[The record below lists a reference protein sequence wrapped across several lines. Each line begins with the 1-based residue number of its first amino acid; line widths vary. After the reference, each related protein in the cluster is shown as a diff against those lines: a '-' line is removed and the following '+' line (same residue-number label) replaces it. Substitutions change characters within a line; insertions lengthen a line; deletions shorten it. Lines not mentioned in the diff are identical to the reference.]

1 MTTALVEPQTIA
13 AKTTAFDVED
23 VEYLRHGDKPLLARI
38 FRPRGAGAFP
48 ALVECHGGAWC
59 MSDRTT
65 ERLRH
70 EFMASHGIV
79 SIALDFRS
87 GSEDPYPASVQ
98 DINYAVRWT
107 KANAK
112 ELKTRPDLVGL
123 SGQSSGGHLAM
134 LVAMRPHDP
143 RYTAIPLPGSHD
155 ATVRC
160 VIMSWP
166 VINPLSRYRHAK
178 RAQASA
184 NPPEWPK
191 SIIGRHD
198 SYWRTEANMA
208 EGSPTVAL
216 ERGEKVL
223 TPPAIWFQAHG
234 DIMHDYKDVESTFD
248 GNEPQRFC
256 AAYRKA
262 GGSIA
267 LEYIDMERKPGSSP
281 DLSNCGPMFA
291 HMVEFVGQH
300 VKG

>member
-1 MTTALVEPQTIA
+1 MATAVLE
-13 AKTTAFDVED
+13 AKTTEYDVDD
-23 VEYLRHGDKPLLARI
+23 VEYLRHGDKPLLATI
-38 FRPRGAGAFP
+38 YKPRGAGPFP
-48 ALVECHGGAWC
+48 AMVECHGGAWC

-65 ERLRH
+65 EQLRH
-70 EFMASHGIV
+70 RYMASHGIV

-87 GSEDPYPASVQ
+87 GNEAPYPASVQ
-98 DINYAVRWT
+98 DINYAVRWA
-107 KANAK
+107 KLNAR
-112 ELKTRPDLVGL
+112 ELKTQANLIGI

-134 LVAMRPHDP
+134 LVAMRPNDP
-143 RYTAIPLPGSHD
+143 RYTAIALPAGSPAHD

-160 VIMSWP
+160 VVMSWP

-178 RAQASA
+178 RALAGA

-191 SIIGRHD
+191 SIIPRHD
-198 SYWRTEANMA
+198 SYWRTEDAMA
-208 EGSPTVAL
+208 EGSPTMAL

-223 TPPAIWFQAHG
+223 TPPAIWFQGRG
-234 DIMHDYKDVESTFD
+234 DTVHDYRDTESSFD

-256 AAYRKA
+256 AAYAKA

-267 LEYIDMERKPGSSP
+267 LEYIDMDRQAGHTP
-281 DLSNCGPMFA
+281 DLSKSGAMFE